1 MKQCTRCYK
10 FKPLEEY
17 SKDYTFCKAC
27 KRKEY
32 HTNPKWKAAQNK
44 NRKIKY
50 AEDEVYRELVK
61 CRSLLKEAWNYP
73 HRKNLTFLKLVGFKT
88 MQQFIEYIQS
98 KFKEGMNMNNY
109 GKKKYNWQFDHI
121 IPLSSAKSVKEVK
134 RLMHYTNTQ
143 PLWRDENNIKRNK
156 I

>member
-1 MKQCTRCYK
+1 MKLCSRCYK
-10 FKPLEEY
+10 IKPLDQY
-17 SKDYTFCKAC
+17 SRDYTFCKEC

-32 HTNPKWKAAQNK
+32 HSNAKWKLAQNK

-50 AEDEVYRELVK
+50 AQDEVYRELVK

-88 MQQFIEYIQS
+88 MQEFIDYIQS

-109 GKKKYNWQFDHI
+109 GKQKDNWQFDHI
-121 IPLSSAKSVKEVK
+121 IPLSSANTVEDVK
-134 RLMHYTNTQ
+134 RLMHYANTQ
-143 PLWRDENNIKRNK
+143 PLWRDENNQKRNK
-156 I
+156 L

>member
-1 MKQCTRCYK
+1 VKLCSRCYK
-10 FKPLEEY
+10 IKSLDQY
-17 SKDYTFCKAC
+17 SKDYTFCKEC

-32 HTNPKWKAAQNK
+32 HTNPKWKLAQNK

-50 AEDEVYRELVK
+50 AQDEVYRELVK

-88 MQQFIEYIQS
+88 MQEFIDYIQS

-109 GKKKYNWQFDHI
+109 GKQKDNWQFDHI
-121 IPLSSAKSVKEVK
+121 IPLSSAKTVKDVK
-134 RLMHYTNTQ
+134 RLMHYANTQ
-143 PLWRDENNIKRNK
+143 PLWRDENNQKRNK
-156 I
+156 L

>member
-1 MKQCTRCYK
+1 MKICSRCHIVK
-10 FKPLEEY
+10 TFDEY
-17 SKDYTFCKAC
+17 SKGYTFCKAC

-32 HTNPKWKAAQNK
+32 HSNPKYKLAQNI

-73 HRKNLTFLKLVGFKT
+73 HRKNLTLLKLLGLKT
-88 MQQFIEYIQS
+88 MQEFIDYIKS
-98 KFKEGMNMNNY
+98 KFEQGMNMNNY
-109 GKKKYNWQFDHI
+109 GKQKDNWQFDHI
-121 IPLSSAKSVKEVK
+121 IPLSSAKTVEEVK
-134 RLMHYTNTQ
+134 KLMHYTNTQ
-143 PLWRDENNIKRNK
+143 PLWRDKNNHKRNK

>member
-1 MKQCTRCYK
+1 MKRCSRCYETK
-10 FKPLEEY
+10 SLDEY

-32 HTNPKWKAAQNK
+32 HTNPKWKLSQNK

-50 AEDEVYRELVK
+50 AQDEVYRELVK
-61 CRSLLKEAWNYP
+61 SRSLLKEAWKHP
-73 HRKNLTFLKLVGFKT
+73 HRKNLTFLRLVGLKT
-88 MQQFIEYIQS
+88 MQEFIDYIQS
-98 KFKEGMNMNNY
+98 KFKEDMNMSNY
-109 GKKKYNWQFDHI
+109 GKQKDNWQFDHI
-121 IPLSSAKSVKEVK
+121 IPLSSAKSVKELK
-134 RLMHYTNTQ
+134 KLMHYTNTQ